1 MINSSFP
8 PVIIITG
15 PTASGKSQ
23 AAMERA
29 LRTNGEIINAD
40 SMQLYDHLPIL
51 TACPSPEDYT
61 VVRHHLYRILGDDQ
75 ISSAGWWVQT
85 AEAVIQQIYERGK
98 IPILVGGT
106 GMYLQ
111 AMTDGLSPI
120 PDIPPDIREIARQRA
135 LEEGFFDYVCSQD
148 PQVVHQL
155 ESGDIQRLTRAL
167 EIMLATGRS
176 FFDWQKK
183 PRIPSR
189 LSFEKYVLMPER
201 SELYRRVNARFI
213 QMVEG
218 GAIVEVEAMMTRP
231 VHPDSP
237 ILRAVGVKEI
247 KAYLQGDLIKD
258 QMIERGQQSSRR
270 YAKRQMTWL
279 RTQAKGYGVFPG
291 S

>member
-1 MINSSFP
+1 MTNSSFP

-15 PTASGKSQ
+15 LTASGKSR
-23 AAMERA
+23 AALEMA
-29 LRTNGEIINAD
+29 LINNGEIVNAD

-51 TACPSPEDYT
+51 TACPSPEDCAIMP
-61 VVRHHLYRILGDDQ
+61 HHLYRTLGDDQ

-120 PDIPPDIREIARQRA
+120 PDIPQDIREISRQKA

-155 ESGDIQRLTRAL
+155 EPGDIQRLTRAL
-167 EIMLATGRS
+167 EVMLATGRS
-176 FFDWQKK
+176 FSDWQKE

-189 LSFEKYVLMPER
+189 LIFEKYALIPER
-201 SELYRRVNARFI
+201 AELYRRINTRFS
-213 QMVEG
+213 QMIEK
-218 GAIVEVEAMMTRP
+218 GAIEEVEAMMTRP

-247 KAYLQGDLIKD
+247 QAYLRGDITKD

-279 RTQAKGYGVFPG
+279 RTQAKGYGVL
-291 S
+291 